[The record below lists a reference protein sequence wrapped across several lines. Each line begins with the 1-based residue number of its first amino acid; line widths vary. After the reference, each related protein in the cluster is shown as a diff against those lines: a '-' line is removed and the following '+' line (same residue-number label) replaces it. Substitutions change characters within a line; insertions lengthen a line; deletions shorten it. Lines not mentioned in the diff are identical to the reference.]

1 MDDFNDDADF
11 LALAA
16 TTDGHGTA
24 SSTTNVSASTS
35 AQAKPK
41 VTQPTPQAI
50 VRPSGPNAIL
60 VSPRQKGN
68 PVLTNIKSVPW
79 EYSDTPADYVL
90 GATTCAMFLSLK
102 YHRLHP
108 EYIYSR
114 IKQITGKF
122 NLRVLL
128 AMVDID
134 NHEDP
139 LRELAKTS
147 LVNNFTLI
155 LAWSAKEAARYLEA
169 YKALE
174 HAAPTAIRGQQ
185 AATYAERMTEFVTVP
200 RGINKT
206 DAMALVSAFGSIR
219 AAVNA
224 RKEEV
229 ATVQG
234 WGEIKVKRWY
244 DSVREPFRVEGTGKK
259 RSTQN
264 KANEIVPIG
273 ALPTIVRGDTRDSA
287 DADLNAAVAES
298 LRTAPA
304 AIENDELFVP
314 QGEPQM
320 NPPRHAG
327 SKRRAE
333 EPELSEGMA
342 AALAKYRS

>member
-1 MDDFNDDADF
+1 MDDFGDDADF

-16 TTDGHGTA
+16 VVDA
-24 SSTTNVSASTS
+24 NSSTTSAAKTS
-35 AQAKPK
+35 NQSKSK

-68 PVLTNIKSVPW
+68 PVLTNIKSIPW

-90 GATTCAMFLSLK
+90 GTTTCALFLSLK

-114 IKQITGKF
+114 IKLISGKY

-128 AMVDID
+128 AMIDID
-134 NHEDP
+134 NHEEP

-147 LVNNFTLI
+147 LINNFTLI
-155 LAWSAKEAARYLEA
+155 LAWSAREAARYLEA

-185 AATYAERMTEFVTVP
+185 ATTYADRMTEFITVP

-206 DAMALVSAFGSIR
+206 DATSLVSAFGSIR

-224 RKEEV
+224 RREELS
-229 ATVQG
+229 TVQG

-244 DSVREPFRVEGTGKK
+244 DTVREPFRLEGTEK
-259 RSTQN
+259 RAGAERKVVNTV
-264 KANEIVPIG
+264 AIG
-273 ALPTIVRGDTRDSA
+273 TLPTITNVPLRLSGE
-287 DADLNAAVAES
+287 DADLETAIAES
-298 LRTAPA
+298 LRTM
-304 AIENDELFVP
+304 EESNDTDELFVHQESTQSAP
-314 QGEPQM
+314 VSQM
-320 NPPRHAG
+320 R

-333 EPELSEGMA
+333 EPELSESIA
-342 AALAKYRS
+342 AALAKFRS